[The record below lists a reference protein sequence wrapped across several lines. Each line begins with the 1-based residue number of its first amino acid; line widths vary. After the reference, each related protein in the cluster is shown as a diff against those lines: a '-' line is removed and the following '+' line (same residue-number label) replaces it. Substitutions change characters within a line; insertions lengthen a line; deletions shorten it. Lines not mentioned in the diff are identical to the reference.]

1 MTRKIFAALL
11 IFVAL
16 YMGIGLTFH
25 FKWESALAS
34 CREIRRAHGEFVEP
48 EVFGGV
54 LGLVFDMTNW
64 PIYAW
69 ANIHHDGTPFA
80 TPCTYSKDASAS
92 DEEAVRDLVE
102 RFGKRLQ
109 TVSLHRYS
117 RETGTDFYKIY
128 WQNE

>member
-1 MTRKIFAALL
+1 MTRKIFAALV

-16 YMGIGLTFH
+16 YLGIGLAFH

-109 TVSLHRYS
+109 TVSLHRYY